1 MSVDRPSP
9 STDDNI
15 KNSKSVREQSF
26 APDQRSIDQQLQHL
40 KDEVLPFYPLL
51 LTVPSDAPF
60 RLGGHCVNN
69 WAVGNDG
76 PFTLEEHQL
85 QYMTFLT
92 HHEGDSLL
100 VAVGD
105 WSDGTGSIMTDQ
117 RAGLQSATS
126 APSGGS
132 TKKKISLNDY
142 KNKWKGGASASPVN
156 QEATTHGAL
165 APQVPDDKQ
174 HASKASPP
182 QKSTTRPANSTAA
195 LSKPSPR
202 PASETAGR
210 KRLPDLEQSH
220 SKTNDGKRS
229 PKRPRVSP
237 DRTGNKRSGRSS
249 TNGLPA
255 LLSPTLPPTSDSPSL
270 PQLLSPTLPPNIE
283 RELANIHDDTLAQD
297 SLRKGAITTSDGL
310 TESARR
316 LPPSN
321 LDAPH
326 LDSTQSPSLQA
337 LQSSSPDTAMDRHS
351 SAARVLPG
359 PDPYKTNVPSQVID
373 KSDVKSRAHFASS
386 TRRQLVIKLRY
397 GRSNKKRVEAL
408 LKFSEKRK
416 AGAPCSPNKKENNGN
431 SRTLMPHNPTT
442 VSYRAEKGTRHVS
455 SGEPNVLPRERS
467 GEPKNLVSD
476 KPQTPMPMTTQQGKS
491 KQITPAKDLQANF
504 SRQVELIDGEGKT
517 PPIQGTKYPADDSGA
532 NFKLSPSQLNGQTE
546 HARNGERRAWKDEY
560 LKYSNLGRELKH
572 AADRHIAKD
581 VVTASDEKVSAAT
594 ALEAILCFIL
604 AFVTDDQSKS
614 SARVFSDSSSS
625 WRSILAY
632 WRAVK
637 TKSAPFAQLHSLCL
651 ILGAVSYDAIHALDL
666 DRLAVIPLPGEHT
679 PVPTRTSDGNVT
691 TEESRKHRKELFELR
706 IRLPECY
713 RESQR
718 LWAEGTKGLSEDV
731 LDQEFPMT
739 WQNRSR
745 RYSERGKQVLKAGD
759 YSGEYFLPLGRTDTP
774 VEIVRFGWSI
784 LSEWCRKEGLHWH
797 GRLDL

>member
-1 MSVDRPSP
+1 MSADRPSP

-15 KNSKSVREQSF
+15 KNPNSVREQSF

-40 KDEVLPFYPLL
+40 KDEVLPFYPFL

-76 PFTLEEHQL
+76 PFTSDEHQL

-132 TKKKISLNDY
+132 VKKKISLNDY
-142 KNKWKGGASASPVN
+142 KNKWKGGASALSVN
-156 QEATTHGAL
+156 QEVTTHSAS

-174 HASKASPP
+174 RTSKASP

-195 LSKPSPR
+195 LSKSSPR
-202 PASETAGR
+202 PVSKAVGR
-210 KRLPDLEQSH
+210 KRPPDLEQGQ
-220 SKTNDGKRS
+220 SKTNDEKCS
-229 PKRPRVSP
+229 SKRPRVSP
-237 DRTGNKRSGRSS
+237 DRTGNKKSGRSS

-270 PQLLSPTLPPNIE
+270 PQLLSPTLPPSIE
-283 RELANIHDDTLAQD
+283 RELANIHGDTLAQD
-297 SLRKGAITTSDGL
+297 SLRKEAITTSDGL

-316 LPPSN
+316 LPSSN

-337 LQSSSPDTAMDRHS
+337 LQSSSPDVAMDWHS

-359 PDPYKTNVPSQVID
+359 PDPYKTNGPSQLID
-373 KSDVKSRAHFASS
+373 KSDVKSRAHFTNS
-386 TRRQLVIKLRY
+386 TRRQLVVKLRY

-408 LKFSEKRK
+408 LKFSGKRK
-416 AGAPCSPNKKENNGN
+416 AGAPCSPSKKENNGN
-431 SRTLMPHNPTT
+431 SRTSIPHNSTT
-442 VSYRAEKGTRHVS
+442 ISCRAEKGTRHVS
-455 SGEPNVLPRERS
+455 SDEPNLLPRERS
-467 GEPKNLVSD
+467 GERRNLVSD
-476 KPQTPMPMTTQQGKS
+476 KPQTPMPMTPQQGRS

-504 SRQVELIDGEGKT
+504 SRQVELIDVEGKT
-517 PPIQGTKYPADDSGA
+517 LPIQSTKYPAADSGA
-532 NFKLSPSQLNGQTE
+532 NAKLSLSQLNGQAE
-546 HARNGERRAWKDEY
+546 RAHNGERRAWKDEY

-581 VVTASDEKVSAAT
+581 DVTTSDEKISAAT

-614 SARVFSDSSSS
+614 SARVFSDSSGS

-691 TEESRKHRKELFELR
+691 SEESRKHRKELLELR
-706 IRLPECY
+706 TRLPECY

-745 RYSERGKQVLKAGD
+745 RYSERGKQILKAGD

-784 LSEWCRKEGLHWH
+784 LSEWCRNEGLHWH